1 MGRVIMTTIAA
12 GAVLFALSA
21 PVWAFQCPKLVKQI
35 EDEAGQRFDDA
46 AYSAKQTAD
55 EATALHK
62 AGKHAEAEAKAKE
75 GLKRLGLAK

>member
-1 MGRVIMTTIAA
+1 MSRVIMTTIAA
-12 GAVLFALSA
+12 GAVIFALSA

-46 AYSAKQTAD
+46 AYSAQRSAE

-75 GLKRLGLAK
+75 AKKLLGLN